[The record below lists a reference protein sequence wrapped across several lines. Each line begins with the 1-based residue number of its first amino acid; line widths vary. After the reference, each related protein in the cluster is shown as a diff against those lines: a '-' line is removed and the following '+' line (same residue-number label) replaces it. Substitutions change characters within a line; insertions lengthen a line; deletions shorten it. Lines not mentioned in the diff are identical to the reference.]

1 MSDNE
6 LDFQKIYETFQP
18 KIHRYLTR
26 LVDEHEAEDLTQ
38 EVFTKVSQ
46 GLKNFRGDSQ
56 LSTWIYR
63 IATNIAFD
71 RLRNPSFQQMVQKRL
86 SSDSTA
92 EDKISTENV
101 LWTSERTPSID
112 QQLIRKEMNECIQNF
127 IEELPENYRTVLVL
141 SELDGFKNREI
152 AEILQVSLG
161 TVKIRLHRA
170 RAKLKKELEIHCSF
184 YRDERNELACDLK
197 SAFEEFQ
204 K

>member
-6 LDFQKIYETFQP
+6 LEFQKIYETFQP

-46 GLKNFRGDSQ
+46 GLKNFRGESQ

-71 RLRNPSFQQMVQKRL
+71 RLRSPYFQQMVQKRL

-101 LWTSERTPSID
+101 VWTSERTPSID

-141 SELDGFKNREI
+141 SELEGLKNREI
-152 AEILQVSLG
+152 AEILQVSLS